1 MTRFFAWLLL
11 ASGLTAAAGFVK
23 GNEGLQISSLPLL
36 FIAVVGMGLAQL
48 SSHTNQSSAH
58 G

>member
-1 MTRFFAWLLL
+1 MRRFFAWLLL
-11 ASGLTAAAGFVK
+11 ASGLMAAAGFIMK
-23 GNEGLQISSLPLL
+23 NEGLQLCSLPLL

-48 SSHTNQSSAH
+48 ASHENVSSSH